1 MTIGQRIRQARL
13 NRRLSLAW
21 VAKRAG
27 VDKRHLSEIERGL
40 CSRIAGPGLLIV
52 YAVAEAMN
60 APIHEM
66 IPPIRHGCLG
76 WFVVQRRVK

>member
-13 NRRLSLAW
+13 NRRLSLAL

-27 VDKRHLSEIERGL
+27 VDKGHLSEIERDK

-52 YAVAEAMN
+52 QAVAQVLDMTVGQL
-60 APIHEM
+60 APPM
-66 IPPIRHGCLG
+66 RACLG
-76 WFVVQRRVK
+76 NFEVRRRMK